1 MKVIGIDP
9 GIALTGYAILE
20 IKNNKI
26 LPLKYGIIKTEK
38 KALSERI
45 KEINTKLKKI
55 IEKYKPNQAGVE
67 KIYFN
72 KNTKTAIDVSEV
84 RGSIILTLINN
95 KVSVFDYTPLQV
107 KQAIVGYGKATKH
120 QIQQMIKILL
130 NLKEKPSPD
139 DVADALAVGVCHI
152 NSMKLNSI
160 IRNYK

>member
-1 MKVIGIDP
+1 MKIIGIDP
-9 GIALTGYAILE
+9 GIAITGYAILE

-26 LPLKYGIIKTEK
+26 LPLKYGTIKTEK

-45 KEINTKLKKI
+45 KEINTKLQRI
-55 IEKYKPNQAGVE
+55 ISKYKPKQAGVE

-84 RGSIILTLINN
+84 RGSIILTLMKNRI
-95 KVSVFDYTPLQV
+95 SVFDYTPLQV
-107 KQAIVGYGKATKH
+107 KQSIVGYGKATKY

-139 DVADALAVGVCHI
+139 DVADALAVGICHI
-152 NSMKLNSI
+152 NSMNFNSI
-160 IRNYK
+160 INKYQ